1 MEEFSINPIFIYD
14 VHLFLNGFYNSINE
28 NINYKIGNGF
38 DIVKLINKLPFQF
51 HLPGH
56 NYTGP
61 GTNLELNIEKE
72 KKPTNKLD
80 SNAMTHDIKYNEY
93 KDLESRHDAD
103 KVLGDSAMEIVK
115 NNDSSLKEKAE
126 GLFVNGM
133 MNVKRMVGM
142 GVGSSINGDNGV
154 GIGDE
159 DIHGIEV
166 DRGKEVEERFKKF
179 LKDNKNKDNVR
190 NITVPIKNEK
200 LTNKQMLILN
210 LICETFGY
218 KNNYLD
224 KKKN

>member
-1 MEEFSINPIFIYD
+1 MEEFSITQIFIYD

-61 GTNLELNIEKE
+61 GTHLELNIEKQ

-93 KDLESRHDAD
+93 KDLESRHEAD
-103 KVLGDSAMEIVK
+103 KVLGDSAMEIVT
-115 NNDSSLKEKAE
+115 NSDSSLKEKAE
-126 GLFVNGM
+126 GLLVNGM
-133 MNVKRMVGM
+133 MNVKRMIGM
-142 GVGSSINGDNGV
+142 GVGSSINGN
-154 GIGDE
+154 GDE

-166 DRGKEVEERFKKF
+166 DRGKEVEEKFKKF
-179 LKDNKNKDNVR
+179 LKDNKDKDNIR
-190 NITVPIKNEK
+190 NIKNIDFD
-200 LTNKQMLILN
+200 NKLN
-210 LICETFGY
+210 LYQWSILESICEKFNF
-218 KNNYLD
+218 KNNIKIND
-224 KKKN
+224 VKKN